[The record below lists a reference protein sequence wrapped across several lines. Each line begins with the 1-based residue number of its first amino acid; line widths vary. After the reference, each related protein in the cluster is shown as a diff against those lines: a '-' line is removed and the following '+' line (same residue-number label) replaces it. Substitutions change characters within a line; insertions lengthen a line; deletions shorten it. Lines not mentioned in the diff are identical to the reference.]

1 MRTTMKRWL
10 VCLSVFLL
18 ACTTFMWAQ
27 GAGMTQVMKK
37 YRSVHTLTASVVRI
51 KHNVAFAED
60 ARLDGKLYFKAPGR
74 MCMRF
79 EGDKDMLLMEGNEF
93 TMVESGRKSVAKGQ
107 TQAQFESLVE
117 VFKQMVLGMDI
128 SVSPEELAEVK
139 MEEKDG
145 LCTLTVIPRV
155 DGGNKVRRRLLFSSF
170 VLTVDLQKGECK
182 SLQMNE
188 RGQNYTRYDFSGFML
203 DAHVPDTAFQLP

>member
-1 MRTTMKRWL
+1 
-10 VCLSVFLL
+10 
-18 ACTTFMWAQ
+18 
-27 GAGMTQVMKK
+27 
-37 YRSVHTLTASVVRI
+37 
-51 KHNVAFAED
+51 
-60 ARLDGKLYFKAPGR
+60 
-74 MCMRF
+74 MRF

-145 LCTLTVIPRV
+145 LCTLTVTPRV
-155 DGGNKVRRRLLFSSF
+155 DGGNKCAADCCFLL
-170 VLTVDLQKGECK
+170 L
-182 SLQMNE
+182 
-188 RGQNYTRYDFSGFML
+188 Y
-203 DAHVPDTAFQLP
+203 